1 MRFISTVSNN
11 LQVILRHQKNIYNP
25 ITNELVESTPPLV
38 ATFKRRMFE
47 TQDKETIQRML
58 DLIKVRR
65 DRCLRQSY
73 EVHPEDVESA
83 ANFFYSE
90 EEILLDK
97 DAQIAE
103 LQRQLAKANSEKAR
117 ILKRE
122 GGQAPVTTKK
132 PSIVRETI
140 NKLMGDSK
148 TPGKPPVKPENN

>member
-25 ITNELVESTPPLV
+25 ITNELVESTPPLL
-38 ATFKRRMFE
+38 ATFKRRLFE
-47 TQDKETIQRML
+47 TQDKEMIQRML

-73 EVHPEDVESA
+73 EVHPEDVEAA

-97 DAQIAE
+97 DAQIAD
-103 LQRQLAKANSEKAR
+103 LQRQLAKVTSEKAR
-117 ILKRE
+117 IIRRE
-122 GGQAPVTTKK
+122 GQVPAAKK
-132 PSIVRETI
+132 SSIVRDTI
-140 NKLMGDSK
+140 NKLMGDNK
-148 TPGKPPVKPENN
+148 TPGKTIPKTNEN